1 MTLIHVVSSRIKKSI
16 QLNLYHKNYNPN
28 RSDIKL
34 IKTKPNICT
43 DMSTDESK
51 SIENKI
57 IQTTNVA
64 LSIKIEKIKIK

>member
-1 MTLIHVVSSRIKKSI
+1 MHAILLQIG
-16 QLNLYHKNYNPN
+16 LNEAELANEKTQVN
-28 RSDIKL
+28 RVKL
-34 IKTKPNICT
+34 IKTKPNIYT

>member
-1 MTLIHVVSSRIKKSI
+1 M
-16 QLNLYHKNYNPN
+16 LYHQELKIQYNYIHTTKDYNPN

>member
-1 MTLIHVVSSRIKKSI
+1 M
-16 QLNLYHKNYNPN
+16 LYHQEWKNQYNYIHTTKDYNPN
-28 RSDIKL
+28 RRDIKL

-51 SIENKI
+51 STENKI